1 MLEVKS
7 FILIVGGGIL
17 LTVFIVDGASV
28 WDLYKNNREALTPLG
43 AFAGGAILAWA
54 AFRQARIATRQAAIA
69 AQQANTALLR
79 HQAQTDADLQRR
91 IIESFS
97 KATEQLGSDK
107 IAVRLGGI
115 YTLVRISREDP
126 NEWLPVMEMLSA
138 FIRERAQ
145 WKRPDTITSGTFAS
159 YYEEPPRSEMS
170 TDVALVLKIISQ
182 QLERRIEHKEW
193 RLDLRATD
201 LRGADLSLCEVNL
214 SCADLKGANLSEKI
228 LNTTDFINADLR
240 GANLSKSDLRESNFL
255 YSRLDEADL
264 REANFWQADLSYAT
278 LNNADIREVD
288 LRYALGLSEKQLAA
302 ARGNAKTRLPE
313 GVAHPPDWPP

>member
-1 MLEVKS
+1 MEK
-7 FILIVGGGIL
+7 
-17 LTVFIVDGASV
+17 
-28 WDLYKNNREALTPLG
+28 
-43 AFAGGAILAWA
+43 
-54 AFRQARIATRQAAIA
+54 
-69 AQQANTALLR
+69 
-79 HQAQTDADLQRR
+79 DAVCVH
-91 IIESFS
+91 S
-97 KATEQLGSDK
+97 
-107 IAVRLGGI
+107 
-115 YTLVRISREDP
+115 
-126 NEWLPVMEMLSA
+126 
-138 FIRERAQ
+138 ERAQ

-159 YYEEPPRSEMS
+159 YYEEPPRSRDV

-201 LRGADLSLCEVNL
+201 LRGADLNLCEVNL

-288 LRYALGLSEKQLAA
+288 LRYALGLSERLLAA
-302 ARGNAKTRLPE
+302 ACGNAKTRLPE
-313 GVAHPPDWPP
+313 GRRHPPDWPP